1 MTGLVIRRLLTSL
14 PMLFLVTLMAF
25 SISYLL
31 PGDTATAIAG
41 EGANAERVEA
51 IRRQLGLDEGFVDR
65 YTTWLGGLFTG
76 DLGTSWVTGKSVSS
90 ELLRRLPVTAS
101 IAAGTLL
108 IAVLLGV
115 PIGLLQGM
123 RARRSFD
130 RAALLATALGLAVPN
145 FWLATILTS
154 TFSVQLGWFPALG
167 YAPISS
173 GVVSWMEHLVL
184 PCLALGMFAAAEMA
198 RQVRAGYLNV
208 HEQPYIQTAMAKGVP
223 TRSLVGKH
231 IMKNAAAPAVTVL
244 GIRLSHLISGTV
256 IVEEI
261 FGAPG
266 IGKFAIESIRSHDF
280 PSIQVLILFS
290 AVFVVIINM
299 AIDVVYGLLNP
310 KVRLS

>member
-1 MTGLVIRRLLTSL
+1 MTALVTRRLLTSL

-25 SISYLL
+25 SLSYLL

-51 IRRQLGLDEGFVDR
+51 IRQQIGLDQGFVSR
-65 YTTWLGGLFTG
+65 YVSWLGGLLTG
-76 DLGTSWVTGKSVSS
+76 DLGTSWVTGQSVSS

-130 RAALLATALGLAVPN
+130 RAALLATAVGLAIPN
-145 FWLATILTS
+145 FWLATILTG
-154 TFSVQLGWFPALG
+154 TFSVQLGWLPALG
-167 YAPISS
+167 YTPISS
-173 GVVSWMEHLVL
+173 GVVPWMKHLVL
-184 PCLALGMFAAAEMA
+184 PCLTLGVFAAAEMA
-198 RQVRAGYLNV
+198 RQVRTSYLHV
-208 HEQPYIQTAMAKGVP
+208 QEQPYIQTAIAKGIP
-223 TRSLVGKH
+223 ARSLVGKH
-231 IMKNAAAPAVTVL
+231 IMKNAAAPAITVL

-290 AVFVVIINM
+290 AMFVVIINM
-299 AIDVVYGLLNP
+299 AIDVVYCFLNP